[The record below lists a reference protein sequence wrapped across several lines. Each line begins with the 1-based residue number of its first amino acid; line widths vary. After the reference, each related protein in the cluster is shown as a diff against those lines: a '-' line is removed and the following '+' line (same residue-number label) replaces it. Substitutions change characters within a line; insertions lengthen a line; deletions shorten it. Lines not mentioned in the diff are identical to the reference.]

1 MCLSICSFGQS
12 IVKSSI
18 DSGGASAS
26 AGNIQVLYTI
36 GEVAVQESSAG
47 NIIISEGFIDGKLGI
62 TLSTEQVNVF
72 NTLKIYPN
80 PTSSVIHIDNI
91 GDAKLQKVGLY
102 DATGKML
109 VTEVIGAT
117 NTKQDLSLE
126 HLPNGIYF
134 LRLENE
140 TGYVTK
146 KVIKK

>member
-1 MCLSICSFGQS
+1 M
-12 IVKSSI
+12 
-18 DSGGASAS
+18 
-26 AGNIQVLYTI
+26 
-36 GEVAVQESSAG
+36 
-47 NIIISEGFIDGKLGI
+47 
-62 TLSTEQVNVF
+62 F